1 MQDDFRAAAIKE
13 VRRLTYYFAL
23 GANPRNRFALQIVK
37 SSVERYSFLTQCG
50 NQPLQRWK
58 RERGASREQ
67 RIRKRE
73 DGEEN
78 SEEEGRQREGGGTD
92 KNITDAGRLE
102 KIRRRLEKSDG
113 D

>member
-1 MQDDFRAAAIKE
+1 M
-13 VRRLTYYFAL
+13 
-23 GANPRNRFALQIVK
+23 
-37 SSVERYSFLTQCG
+37 
-50 NQPLQRWK
+50 QRWK

-92 KNITDAGRLE
+92 KILQMQEGAPYGLL
-102 KIRRRLEKSDG
+102 IGSIGRRLEKSDG